1 MTPARQLSLDAA
13 RLYGI
18 VDLGYLTAD
27 DCVRASLSL
36 LEGGV
41 DVLQLRAKGHE
52 RREITQIAYE
62 LAPLCRAGNV
72 PFIVNDFVE
81 IAREVGA
88 DGVHLG
94 QDDGEIGDARAVLP
108 AGSLVGRSTHTPA
121 QARAALEEGASY
133 IGFGP
138 LFPTPTKEGRPGIGL
153 GDLEEVERAVGAE
166 IPVFCIGGIKA
177 ENLNQV
183 LGAGASRVVIVSG
196 LLQAEDIQGAC
207 RQVRELLGG
216 QVIGQSAKHRA

>member
-94 QDDGEIGDARAVLP
+94 QDDGEIGDARAALP

-216 QVIGQSAKHRA
+216 QVIGQSAEHRA

>member
-1 MTPARQLSLDAA
+1 MTPALQLSMKAA

-18 VDLGYLTAD
+18 VDLGYVSLE
-27 DCVRASLSL
+27 DCVGVTLSL

-41 DVLQLRAKGHE
+41 DILQLRAKGHE
-52 RREITQIAYE
+52 SRMIAEIAQE
-62 LAPLCRAGNV
+62 LVPLCRAGNI

-94 QDDGEIGDARAVLP
+94 QEDGKLSDAFAALP

-121 QARAALEEGASY
+121 QANAAMREGASY

-153 GDLEEVERAVGAE
+153 GHVEEVEGAVGSE
-166 IPVFCIGGIKA
+166 IPVFCIGGIKL
-177 ENLNQV
+177 ENLDQV
-183 LGAGASRVVIVSG
+183 LASGASRVVIVSG
-196 LLQAEDIQGAC
+196 LLQAVDIRGVCREVRQHLGRQAIEEDP
-207 RQVRELLGG
+207 E
-216 QVIGQSAKHRA
+216 HRA

>member
-1 MTPARQLSLDAA
+1 MTPARQLSFDAA

-27 DCVRASLSL
+27 DCVRATLSL

-94 QDDGEIGDARAVLP
+94 QDDGEIGDARAALP
-108 AGSLVGRSTHTPA
+108 AGSLGGRSTHTPA
-121 QARAALEEGASY
+121 QARAALTEGASY
-133 IGFGP
+133 IGCGP

-177 ENLNQV
+177 ENLSQV

-216 QVIGQSAKHRA
+216 QVIGQSAEHRA

>member
-94 QDDGEIGDARAVLP
+94 QDDGEIGDARAALP

-121 QARAALEEGASY
+121 QARADLEEGASY

-177 ENLNQV
+177 ENLSQV

>member
-121 QARAALEEGASY
+121 QAHAALKEGASY

-177 ENLNQV
+177 ENLSQV

-216 QVIGQSAKHRA
+216 CLLYTSDAADD

>member
-62 LAPLCRAGNV
+62 LAPLCRVGNV

-121 QARAALEEGASY
+121 QAHAALKEGASY

-216 QVIGQSAKHRA
+216 QVIGQSAEHRA

>member
-1 MTPARQLSLDAA
+1 MTPALQLSLKSA

-18 VDLGYLTAD
+18 VDLGYVSLE
-27 DCVRASLSL
+27 DCVGVTLSL

-41 DVLQLRAKGHE
+41 DILQLRAKGHE
-52 RREITQIAYE
+52 SRRIAQIAQE
-62 LAPLCRAGNV
+62 LVPLCRVGNV

-94 QDDGEIGDARAVLP
+94 QEDGKLSDAFAALP

-121 QARAALEEGASY
+121 QARAAKEEGASY

-153 GDLEEVERAVGAE
+153 GHVEEVEGVVGAE
-166 IPVFCIGGIKA
+166 TPVFCIGGIKL
-177 ENLNQV
+177 ENLEQV
-183 LGAGASRVVIVSG
+183 LVSGASRVVIVSG
-196 LLQAEDIQGAC
+196 LLQAPDIREAC
-207 RQVRELLGG
+207 REVRQHLG
-216 QVIGQSAKHRA
+216 R